1 MATSGED
8 IEAGRVTV
16 EEPVPIVRRV
26 SFKLESG
33 QRGTARRVLTAAS
46 GLDRGPSG
54 LDPSGRAAVAS
65 QQVARQELAADGVKP
80 WHAEDLDDRRAFVKY
95 GKAVGSLRYELKKMC
110 GDGAKFSPKGYE
122 LLCHDLEVS
131 SSLSLHDMRKVD
143 VGVLLAVIEA
153 MVPEQYIRNR
163 MASLTL
169 HDLVQV
175 IRYAVDTDNDD

>member
-1 MATSGED
+1 
-8 IEAGRVTV
+8 
-16 EEPVPIVRRV
+16 
-26 SFKLESG
+26 
-33 QRGTARRVLTAAS
+33 
-46 GLDRGPSG
+46 
-54 LDPSGRAAVAS
+54 
-65 QQVARQELAADGVKP
+65 
-80 WHAEDLDDRRAFVKY
+80 
-95 GKAVGSLRYELKKMC
+95 MC